1 MKQALLVID
10 VQNFFINTRTASLPG
25 KICRYIQNNKE
36 KFDMII
42 FTHFVNTP
50 TSSVYRLPG
59 WKKSMTPED
68 TDIARDLQPVLTQG
82 ILVSKH
88 VYSALKVPGVNTLL
102 KNHGIQ
108 KLCLCGIDTDC
119 CVLATAYDAFDRG
132 YRISLIKNLCMSS
145 AHESFHA
152 AALSLLKRNI
162 GV

>member
-10 VQNFFINTRTASLPG
+10 VQNFFINTLTAALPG
-25 KICRYIQNNKE
+25 KIRLYIQKNRK
-36 KFDMII
+36 KFDTII

-50 TSSVYRLPG
+50 TSSVYRLLG
-59 WKKSMTPED
+59 WKKSMTSAD
-68 TDIARDLQPVLTQG
+68 TDIAQELQPILSQG
-82 ILVSKH
+82 VLVSKN
-88 VYSALKVPGVNTLL
+88 VYSALKAPGVNTLL
-102 KNHGIQ
+102 KNCHIQ
-108 KLCLCGIDTDC
+108 KLYLCGIDTDC

-132 YRISLIKNLCMSS
+132 YAVSLLKNLCMSS